1 MKRFHFDTRHE
12 EAAHRAQAWGVVNHD
27 YFGDLRVQC
36 LDDGPFDAEF
46 AVYEVGPLRMYRID
60 APAHRVWRDSAVREL
75 PSDGFYKLVL
85 QLAGRAEIRQHDR
98 GFELRPGDWS
108 LYDPQAPYAI
118 TNFERAELLVVQ
130 LPRREFKG
138 FKVPNLHTSEAHS
151 SALQGLSAV
160 FGSFLRSLAEQLP
173 SLPDAVGQPVSDT
186 AIGLLASTL
195 AADQQARESTSA
207 LPAVLKLRV
216 MQHVQAHLGES
227 DLTIER
233 IAADLRCSKRY
244 LHRIFEDEDCS
255 LDRYI
260 WLSRLE
266 RCRAALASPAA
277 ASRSISEIAFAWGFN
292 SSPHFCRLFKSQ
304 YGVSPREF
312 RQQALTMQAAQEAAV
327 AVHRH

>member
-60 APAHRVWRDSAVREL
+60 APAHRVWR
-75 PSDGFYKLVL
+75 
-85 QLAGRAEIRQHDR
+85 EIRQHDR

-138 FKVPNLHTSEAHS
+138 FKVPNLHTSEAHT

-216 MQHVQAHLGES
+216 KQHVQAHLGES